1 MNKRIRKKKEKQ
13 SLMENSFELVSDYP
27 YRKRKRIVNR
37 QWKMYHDA
45 GFKLEIGHKRSA
57 IEV

>member
-13 SLMENSFELVSDYP
+13 SLMENSFELVPDYP